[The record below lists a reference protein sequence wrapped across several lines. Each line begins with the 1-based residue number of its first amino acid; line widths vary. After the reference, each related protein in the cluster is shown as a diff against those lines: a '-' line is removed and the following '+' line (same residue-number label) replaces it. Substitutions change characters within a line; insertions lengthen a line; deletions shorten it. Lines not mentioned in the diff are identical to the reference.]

1 MVFSEKLAESYQKL
15 KTEASDMILVMQV
28 GAFMQVMSEDAK
40 ILSKVCGLK
49 LNMAGDVATPVVI
62 GGFPKSGLD
71 QYVGKMVRAGH
82 SMAIAMQDENKNRR
96 IVEMIRISGT

>member
-1 MVFSEKLAESYQKL
+1 
-15 KTEASDMILVMQV
+15 
-28 GAFMQVMSEDAK
+28 MQVMSEDAK
-40 ILSKVCGLK
+40 ILSEVCGLK
-49 LNMAGDVATPVVI
+49 LNMAGNVGTPVVI